1 MSTWY
6 NRGVD
11 RNRTEAQRWYGQGR
25 FDLEAARDSAAA
37 SHYEWACFQAQ
48 QAAEKALKAVLLR
61 RGKRQFLSHSVH
73 DLLEEVQKFAPEFT
87 TLSEAR
93 RLDEYYIPTRYP
105 NGLPGTVVP
114 HDFYGEKEAQECL
127 DLAESLLKLISQTI
141 DL

>member
-1 MSTWY
+1 MCTWY

-11 RNRTEAQRWYGQGR
+11 RNRTEAQRWYGQAR

-37 SHYEWACFQAQ
+37 GHYEWACFQAQ

-61 RGKRQFLSHSVH
+61 QGKRQFLSHSVH
-73 DLLEEVQKFAPEFT
+73 DLLEEVQKFAPEFRT
-87 TLSEAR
+87 VSEAR

-114 HDFYGEKEAQECL
+114 HDFYGEKEALECL
-127 DLAESLLKLISQTI
+127 KLAESVLKLISQTI